1 MKYKCTMIDSM
12 PWAKRKDAP
21 GFIGKIKSKAQAV
34 NENRQHNKQVFAAWY
49 PVNDLYE
56 REWKQIESEFDKAF
70 DGYDPDALQRAAQK
84 AAALSQKINRFIPKL
99 KQVGPAVDLF

>member
-1 MKYKCTMIDSM
+1 MKHKCTMIDSM

-21 GFIGKIKSKAQAV
+21 GFIRRI
-34 NENRQHNKQVFAAWY
+34 FAAWY

-56 REWKQIESEFDKAF
+56 REWKQIELEFDKAF